1 MNPEIIVTV
10 LCGLAIL
17 VGVAG
22 IVIPVLPGS
31 ILIGLSLLAWALWG
45 GAGTTGWVVFG
56 VGLALVLAG
65 MAASAVLTGRKLKEH
80 RIPSRSVV
88 TGLVFGVAGMF
99 LIPVVG
105 LFVGFAAGLL
115 LSESHRTRD
124 FRTAMTTS
132 WAALKA
138 TGVGMLVGIRLPM
151 GGLFWWPYGAG
162 HARERHRVVEDAAER
177 PLRAVLE
184 QGAALLVVEIGD
196 EGVQLL
202 GAWRVEVETGFRAL
216 LVVHGGVGHGSSS

>member
-1 MNPEIIVTV
+1 MNPEIAVTV

-22 IVIPVLPGS
+22 TIIPVLPGS

-56 VGLALVLAG
+56 IGLVFVLAG

-80 RIPSRSVV
+80 SIPSRSVV
-88 TGLVFGVAGMF
+88 VGLVLGVAGMF
-99 LIPVVG
+99 IIPVVG

-115 LSESHRTRD
+115 LSELQRTRA
-124 FRTAMTTS
+124 FGTAVASS

-138 TGVGMLVGIRLPM
+138 TGLGMIVEF
-151 GGLFWWPYGAG
+151 GLACL
-162 HARERHRVVEDAAER
+162 AASTWVIG
-177 PLRAVLE
+177 LWVAS
-184 QGAALLVVEIGD
+184 AA
-196 EGVQLL
+196 
-202 GAWRVEVETGFRAL
+202 
-216 LVVHGGVGHGSSS
+216 

>member
-1 MNPEIIVTV
+1 MNSETVVTI

-22 IVIPVLPGS
+22 TIIPVLPGS
-31 ILIGLSLLAWALWG
+31 FLIGLSLLAWAIWG
-45 GAGTTGWVVFG
+45 GAGTAGWVVFA
-56 VGLALVLAG
+56 VGMVFVLAG

-88 TGLVFGVAGMF
+88 VGLVAGVAGMF

-115 LSESHRTRD
+115 LSELVRTRD
-124 FRTAMTTS
+124 LGTAATTS

-138 TGVGMLVGIRLPM
+138 TGLGMLAEF
-151 GGLFWWPYGAG
+151 GLACL
-162 HARERHRVVEDAAER
+162 AASTW
-177 PLRAVLE
+177 V
-184 QGAALLVVEIGD
+184 IGLW
-196 EGVQLL
+196 VSV
-202 GAWRVEVETGFRAL
+202 AT
-216 LVVHGGVGHGSSS
+216 S

>member
-1 MNPEIIVTV
+1 MNPETVVTV

-22 IVIPVLPGS
+22 TIIPVLPGS

-56 VGLALVLAG
+56 IGLVFVLAG

-80 RIPSRSVV
+80 SIPSRSVV
-88 TGLVFGVAGMF
+88 VGLVLGVAGMF
-99 LIPVVG
+99 IIPVVG

-115 LSESHRTRD
+115 LSELQRTRV
-124 FRTAMTTS
+124 FGTAMASS

-138 TGVGMLVGIRLPM
+138 TGLGMIAEF
-151 GGLFWWPYGAG
+151 GLACL
-162 HARERHRVVEDAAER
+162 AASTWVIG
-177 PLRAVLE
+177 LWVAS
-184 QGAALLVVEIGD
+184 AA
-196 EGVQLL
+196 
-202 GAWRVEVETGFRAL
+202 
-216 LVVHGGVGHGSSS
+216 

>member
-1 MNPEIIVTV
+1 MNPGTVVTV

-22 IVIPVLPGS
+22 IIIPVLPGS
-31 ILIGLSLLAWALWG
+31 VLIGLSLLAWALWG
-45 GAGTTGWVVFG
+45 GAGTAGWVVFG
-56 VGLALVLAG
+56 IGVAFVLAG
-65 MAASAVLTGRKLKEH
+65 MTAGAVLTGRKLRKH

-88 TGLVFGVAGMF
+88 TGLFFGGVGMF

-124 FRTAMTTS
+124 FRTAVKTS

-138 TGVGMLVGIRLPM
+138 TGLGMLAEF
-151 GGLFWWPYGAG
+151 GLACL
-162 HARERHRVVEDAAER
+162 AASTW
-177 PLRAVLE
+177 VI
-184 QGAALLVVEIGD
+184 GVWVAA
-196 EGVQLL
+196 
-202 GAWRVEVETGFRAL
+202 A
-216 LVVHGGVGHGSSS
+216 S